1 MNELIY
7 KSAPINL
14 QGGDNDGYLIGYANI
29 YNEKD
34 LQGDISAPT
43 SFIKTVSERK
53 AKIKIYRNHDS
64 NQFVGVPI
72 DMKADDPVGLHI
84 TAKMLLDTQLGRDT
98 YAESKFLVE
107 NGFESGFSIGGWVL
121 QRDKMN
127 KSIVTE
133 YKLSEISVLT
143 KEQANAKSMVSMIKS
158 FQQEEQ
164 LKVEEFWNAI
174 IKAYN
179 TNFSDNILKSL
190 ETFLTLAEKPEIIK
204 STTLIDEPT
213 NLIKQVYSQFI
224 FNQNGKNIRRNSE
237 RSDG

>member
-1 MNELIY
+1 MNEIIY

-14 QGGDNDGYLIGYANI
+14 QGSDNEGYLIGYANI

-34 LQGDISAPT
+34 LQGDISGPT
-43 SFIKTVSERK
+43 SFVKTVSERK
-53 AKIKIYRNHDS
+53 AKIKIYRTHDS
-64 NQFVGVPI
+64 NQFVGVPVE
-72 DMKADDPVGLHI
+72 MRADDPVGLHI

-121 QRDKMN
+121 QRDKAN
-127 KSIVTE
+127 KAIVTE

-164 LKVEEFWNAI
+164 LKVDEFWNAI
-174 IKAYN
+174 KKAYD
-179 TNFSDNILKSL
+179 TNFSDDILKSL
-190 ETFLTLAEKPEIIK
+190 ETFLTLGEKPENLD
-204 STTLIDEPT
+204 STTLIEEPT

-224 FNQNGKNIRRNSE
+224 F
-237 RSDG
+237 

>member
-1 MNELIY
+1 MNEIIY

-14 QGGDNDGYLIGYANI
+14 PGGDNDGYLIGYANI

-34 LQGDISAPT
+34 LQGDISALT

-64 NQFVGVPI
+64 NQLVGVPM

-121 QRDKMN
+121 QRDKAN

-164 LKVEEFWNAI
+164 LKVDEFWNAI
-174 IKAYN
+174 KKAYD
-179 TNFSDNILKSL
+179 TNFSDDILKSL
-190 ETFLTLAEKPEIIK
+190 ETFLTLGEKPENLD
-204 STTLIDEPT
+204 STTLIEEPT

-224 FNQNGKNIRRNSE
+224 F
-237 RSDG
+237 

>member
-1 MNELIY
+1 M
-7 KSAPINL
+7 
-14 QGGDNDGYLIGYANI
+14 
-29 YNEKD
+29 
-34 LQGDISAPT
+34 
-43 SFIKTVSERK
+43 
-53 AKIKIYRNHDS
+53 
-64 NQFVGVPI
+64 

-121 QRDKMN
+121 QRDKAN
-127 KSIVTE
+127 KAVVTE

-164 LKVEEFWNAI
+164 LKVDEFWNAI
-174 IKAYN
+174 TKAYN
-179 TNFSDNILKSL
+179 TNCSDDILKSL
-190 ETFLTLAEKPEIIK
+190 ETFLTLAEKPEVAE

-224 FNQNGKNIRRNSE
+224 F
-237 RSDG
+237 

>member
-1 MNELIY
+1 MNEIIY

-64 NQFVGVPI
+64 NQFVGVP
-72 DMKADDPVGLHI
+72 MELKADDPVGLHI
-84 TAKMLLDTQLGRDT
+84 TAKMLLDTQLGKDT

-121 QRDKMN
+121 QRDKAN
-127 KSIVTE
+127 KAIVTE

-164 LKVEEFWNAI
+164 LKVDEFWNAI
-174 IKAYN
+174 TKAYN
-179 TNFSDNILKSL
+179 TNFSDDILKSL
-190 ETFLTLAEKPEIIK
+190 ETFLTLGEKPENLD
-204 STTLIDEPT
+204 STTLIEEPT

-224 FNQNGKNIRRNSE
+224 F
-237 RSDG
+237 

>member
-1 MNELIY
+1 MNEIIY

-64 NQFVGVPI
+64 NQFVGVPM

-121 QRDKMN
+121 QRDKVN

-158 FQQEEQ
+158 FQEQEQ

-174 IKAYN
+174 IKAYD

-190 ETFLTLAEKPEIIK
+190 ETFLTLAEKPEVTE
-204 STTLIDEPT
+204 STTLIYEPT

-224 FNQNGKNIRRNSE
+224 F
-237 RSDG
+237 

>member
-1 MNELIY
+1 MNEIIY

-64 NQFVGVPI
+64 NQFVGVPM

-121 QRDKMN
+121 QRDKTN

-164 LKVEEFWNAI
+164 LKVDEFWNAI
-174 IKAYN
+174 TKAYN
-179 TNFSDNILKSL
+179 TNFSDDILKSL
-190 ETFLTLAEKPEIIK
+190 ETFLTLGEKPENLD
-204 STTLIDEPT
+204 STTLIEEPT

-224 FNQNGKNIRRNSE
+224 F
-237 RSDG
+237 

>member
-1 MNELIY
+1 MSELIY

-64 NQFVGVPI
+64 NQFVGVPVEL
-72 DMKADDPVGLHI
+72 KADDPVGLHI

-107 NGFESGFSIGGWVL
+107 NGFESGFSIGGWVM
-121 QRDKMN
+121 QRDKAN

-158 FQQEEQ
+158 FQEQEQ

-174 IKAYN
+174 IKAYD
-179 TNFSDNILKSL
+179 TNFSDDILKSL
-190 ETFLTLAEKPEIIK
+190 EHFLTLAEKPEIAEQ
-204 STTLIDEPT
+204 STTLIDEPA

-224 FNQNGKNIRRNSE
+224 FK
-237 RSDG
+237 

>member
-1 MNELIY
+1 MNEIIY

-64 NQFVGVPI
+64 NQFVGVPM

-121 QRDKMN
+121 QRDKTN

-164 LKVEEFWNAI
+164 LKVDEFWNAI
-174 IKAYN
+174 TKAYN

-190 ETFLTLAEKPEIIK
+190 ETFLTLAKKPENLD
-204 STTLIDEPT
+204 STTLIEEPT

-224 FNQNGKNIRRNSE
+224 F
-237 RSDG
+237 

>member
-7 KSAPINL
+7 KSAPVNL
-14 QGGDNDGYLIGYANI
+14 TGTDEGYLIGYANV

-34 LQGDISAPT
+34 LQGDISSPT
-43 SFIKTVSERK
+43 SFVKTVGERMS
-53 AKIKIYRNHDS
+53 KIKIYRNHNAD
-64 NQFVGVPI
+64 QFVGVP
-72 DMKADDPVGLHI
+72 AELNVNDPIGLHL

-98 YAESKFLVE
+98 YMESKFLVD
-107 NGFESGFSIGGWVL
+107 NGFESGFSIGGWVIN
-121 QRDKMN
+121 RDKAN
-127 KSIVTE
+127 KAIVTE
-133 YKLSEISVLT
+133 YKLAEISVLT

-158 FQQEEQ
+158 FQEQEQ

-174 IKAYN
+174 IKAYD

-190 ETFLTLAEKPEIIK
+190 ETFLTLAEKPEVAE

-224 FNQNGKNIRRNSE
+224 F
-237 RSDG
+237 

>member
-1 MNELIY
+1 MNEIIY

-64 NQFVGVPI
+64 NQFVGVPM

-121 QRDKMN
+121 QRDKAN

-164 LKVEEFWNAI
+164 LKVDEFWNAI
-174 IKAYN
+174 TKAYN
-179 TNFSDNILKSL
+179 TNFSDDILKSL
-190 ETFLTLAEKPEIIK
+190 EAFLTLGEKPENLD
-204 STTLIDEPT
+204 STTLIEEPT

-224 FNQNGKNIRRNSE
+224 F
-237 RSDG
+237 

>member
-1 MNELIY
+1 MNEIIY

-64 NQFVGVPI
+64 NQFVGVPM

-121 QRDKMN
+121 QRDKAN

-164 LKVEEFWNAI
+164 LKVDEFWNAI
-174 IKAYN
+174 TKAYN
-179 TNFSDNILKSL
+179 TNFSDDILKSL
-190 ETFLTLAEKPEIIK
+190 ETFLTLGEKPENLD
-204 STTLIDEPT
+204 STTLIEEPT

-224 FNQNGKNIRRNSE
+224 F
-237 RSDG
+237 

>member
-1 MNELIY
+1 MNEIIY

-64 NQFVGVPI
+64 NQFVGVPM

-121 QRDKMN
+121 QRDKAN

-164 LKVEEFWNAI
+164 IKVDEFWNAI
-174 IKAYN
+174 TKAYN
-179 TNFSDNILKSL
+179 TNFSDDILKSL
-190 ETFLTLAEKPEIIK
+190 ETFLTLGEKPENLD
-204 STTLIDEPT
+204 STTLIEEPT

-224 FNQNGKNIRRNSE
+224 F
-237 RSDG
+237 